1 MREEVALDV
10 EDLRSVDERR
20 DLGRRQ
26 MRLLKLLR
34 GRKVRDERAVM
45 TGDDDRARTRLLA
58 LLHEVDLVEALALV
72 RRLEL
77 LRERVVADAAGVD
90 DRVWGE
96 DVLCMGACV

>member
-1 MREEVALDV
+1 
-10 EDLRSVDERR
+10 
-20 DLGRRQ
+20 
-26 MRLLKLLR
+26 MRLVELLR
-34 GRKVRDERAVM
+34 RRKVRHKRTVM
-45 TGDDDRARTRLLA
+45 AGNDNRARASLLSR
-58 LLHEVDLVEALALV
+58 LHEVDLVEALALV